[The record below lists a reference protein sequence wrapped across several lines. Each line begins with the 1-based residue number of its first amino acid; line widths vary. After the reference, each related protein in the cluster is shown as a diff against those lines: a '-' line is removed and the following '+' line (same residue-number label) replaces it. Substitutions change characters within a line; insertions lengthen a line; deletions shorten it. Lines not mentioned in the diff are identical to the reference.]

1 MSLGS
6 VPLACGIKPAK
17 NQHAHTTADRV
28 VWAARCGDLV
38 SAANMSR
45 SGQPIPLDRAKDI
58 ARLTNNLSVRGL
70 SNTTY
75 NLAEPTIHI
84 SDFGSHASSQVAHHE
99 RGHIAHI
106 FDGHIA
112 ADGG

>member
-6 VPLACGIKPAK
+6 VPLASGVNPAK
-17 NQHAHTTADRV
+17 NQHAHTTPDRV

-38 SAANMSR
+38 SEANMSR
-45 SGQPIPLDRAKDI
+45 SGLPIPLDRANETERNAKK
-58 ARLTNNLSVRGL
+58 LSLRRL
-70 SNTTY
+70 SNTTHH
-75 NLAEPTIHI
+75 LAEPTIHI
-84 SDFGSHASSQVAHHE
+84 SDFCRHASSQIAHHE